1 MTIDDVDWEPLADD
15 ETATEWALPQGFLEC
30 LVDPGV
36 EPALILRVAPA
47 LLPEKWTIRRA
58 EGDVLIT
65 HLTWRKAGS
74 RDEARVPLKGE
85 RLPLFVFV
93 EWVDEGERR
102 QCGWA
107 VNVTEPGRLPP
118 PDELRD
124 LPVDALL
131 RALASMRPMHEAL
144 TLELRRHERIST
156 DPELDPLRR
165 YSDSGQLFARARR
178 LSAALIGSAAPTR
191 ATCVQPRCPQVA
203 AARAVRPA
211 RTCSGAS
218 STSSRDRTRRS
229 AARRASCLRN
239 SLSHSHASTGRQLRG
254 CSC

>member
-1 MTIDDVDWEPLADD
+1 M
-15 ETATEWALPQGFLEC
+15 
-30 LVDPGV
+30 
-36 EPALILRVAPA
+36 R
-47 LLPEKWTIRRA
+47 
-58 EGDVLIT
+58 
-65 HLTWRKAGS
+65 
-74 RDEARVPLKGE
+74 LKGE

-93 EWVDEGERR
+93 EWVDEGEPR

-178 LSAALIGSAAPTR
+178 LSAALSGLQR
-191 ATCVQPRCPQVA
+191 RLE
-203 AARAVRPA
+203 RPA
-211 RTCSGAS
+211 SNLDALKWRLRGPFGPLGLAQRIVDELEGSEKAIRGEASFLLAELALTLARVDWS
-218 STSSRDRTRRS
+218 STARLLPLEVVQAEARFVLKEVKKL
-229 AARRASCLRN
+229 ARRTKLDDPALAKYVHKALAEAR
-239 SLSHSHASTGRQLRG
+239 L
-254 CSC
+254 